1 MDIMNLW
8 VYLFFFLVALVY
20 SSAGFGGGSLY
31 LAILSQYN
39 LLPQSVKFIAL
50 LCNSW
55 VTGIGTIN
63 YQLRHHIPWKPL
75 LLLLLCSL
83 PACIWASTFNLNA
96 KAYFILLAFALIV
109 AALFMLRKSRSAIED
124 IQVKNQ
130 WWMYPLAAAIGFLSG
145 LTGIGGGVYLAPVMH
160 LNGWGS
166 AKQIAGASAVFI
178 LLNSIAG
185 LITQYHTNAID
196 LLSNQLLLILPVLFG
211 GLIGSRLGSGFFSQ
225 KMVKY
230 ITIGLLI
237 FAGCRILLKYI

>member
-1 MDIMNLW
+1 MENFSLW
-8 VYLFFFLVALVY
+8 IYIFFFLVALVY

-55 VTGIGTIN
+55 VTAVGTIN

-75 LLLLLCSL
+75 LMLLVCSL
-83 PACIWASTFNLNA
+83 PACIWASTFHLDTRF
-96 KAYFILLAFALIV
+96 YFVLLAFALIV
-109 AALFMLRKSRSAIED
+109 AALFMLRKSQSTTKDIAI
-124 IQVKNQ
+124 KNR
-130 WWMYPLAAAIGFLSG
+130 WWMYPMAVAIGFLSG
-145 LTGIGGGVYLAPVMH
+145 LTGIGGGVYLSPVMH
-160 LNGWGS
+160 LAAWGS

-185 LITQYHTNAID
+185 IITQYNTNEID
-196 LLSNQLLLILPVLFG
+196 FVSNQLLLILPVLLG
-211 GLIGSRLGSGFFSQ
+211 GLIGSKLGSAFFSQ
-225 KMVKY
+225 KMVKF

-237 FAGCRILLKYI
+237 FAGGRILYRYI

>member
-1 MDIMNLW
+1 MENFNHWI
-8 VYLFFFLVALVY
+8 YLFFFLVALVY

-55 VTGIGTIN
+55 VTAVGTIN

-75 LLLLLCSL
+75 LLLLSCSL
-83 PACIWASTFNLNA
+83 PLCIWASTFNLNT
-96 KAYFILLAFALIV
+96 KAYFILLAFALII
-109 AALFMLRKSRSAIED
+109 AALFMLRKSQSATED
-124 IQVKNQ
+124 IAVKNP

-145 LTGIGGGVYLAPVMH
+145 LTGIGGGVYLAPAMH
-160 LNGWGS
+160 LSGWGS

-185 LITQYHTNAID
+185 LITQYNTNVID
-196 LLSNQLLLILPVLFG
+196 FMSNQLFLILPVLFG
-211 GLIGSRLGSGFFSQ
+211 GLIGSKLGSAFFSQ

-237 FAGCRILLKYI
+237 FAGSRILFKYI